1 MSKITLSIHER
12 DDVNVMAS
20 LRVDGHY
27 AGVLNLPPAQ
37 FDILQRQLCPN
48 CGSNGAAALE
58 VIDHTL
64 EEVI

>member
-12 DDVNVMAS
+12 DNVNVMAS
-20 LRVDGHY
+20 LRVGRHY

-37 FDILQRQLCPN
+37 FDVLQRQLCPN
-48 CGSNGAAALE
+48 CGSKDAAALE

-64 EEVI
+64 EEVL